1 MTDSLLPLMVVFLG
15 WGTVV
20 GLDLVSTPQILLS
33 RPLVAG
39 TGAGVLAWLV
49 LPGSPVEAIRTGLVI
64 GAILELYA
72 LDVLPVG
79 AVRYPDYGPAT
90 VAAVYAALDWQL
102 RAGAGVAV
110 AVGLITAVLG
120 GWAMQAT
127 RRANAR
133 AIQRRAAALAEGDS
147 EVIAALQLGGLRRDL
162 ARSLAVTL
170 FGLLLASVIWPIV
183 PAGTEHYRWI
193 TTVAVAG
200 GLASAIGGAVR
211 TAGRGRRLAWL
222 LAGLATGT
230 LVAGTLVSR
239 FL

>member
-1 MTDSLLPLMVVFLG
+1 MTHSILPLLIVFLL

-20 GLDLVSTPQILLS
+20 GLDLVSVPQILLS

-39 TGAGVLAWLV
+39 TGAGLLAALV
-49 LPGSPVEAIRTGLVI
+49 LPDHPAEAVRTGLVI

-90 VAAVYAALDWQL
+90 VAAVFAALDWPL

-110 AVGLITAVLG
+110 GVGLMTAVLG
-120 GWAMQAT
+120 GWAMQAV

-133 AIQRRAAALAEGDS
+133 AIDRRTAALAAGDT
-147 EVIAALQLGGLRRDL
+147 EAIAALQLGGLRRDL
-162 ARSLAVTL
+162 ARSLAVTTA
-170 FGLLLASVIWPIV
+170 GLLLANVIWPIL
-183 PAGTEHYRWI
+183 PPGTEHFRWI

-200 GLASAIGGAVR
+200 GIASAIGGAVR

-222 LAGLATGT
+222 LTGLATGT
-230 LVAGTLVSR
+230 LVAGFR
-239 FL
+239 